1 MKASYKIFFLFAV
14 ALLQFGC
21 EAEDPFLDSEA
32 APLLVLLAGDDGVP
46 SSGLTTEP
54 TVRSAISQA
63 ATFSVKLYEL
73 DKSEILNNSIGID
86 SVAASGV
93 ILEVKHRAGGIIAT
107 ATTDASGVATFS
119 IPWSKLG
126 ITSPS
131 SSSSVLL
138 NCSGA
143 YKEKT
148 FTKLFRV
155 AGK

>member
-1 MKASYKIFFLFAV
+1 MKASYKLFFLFTV
-14 ALLQFGC
+14 ALLQFSC
-21 EAEDPFLDSEA
+21 EAEDPFLDRGV

-54 TVRSAISQA
+54 TVKSAISQA

-73 DKSEILNNSIGID
+73 DKSGILNNSIGID

-93 ILEVKHRAGGIIAT
+93 VLEVKYRAGGTITT
-107 ATTDASGVATFS
+107 ATTNASGVATFS
-119 IPWSKLG
+119 IPWSELG

-148 FTKLFRV
+148 FTKLFRI